1 MEPPK
6 GRLKSLSYQYHL
18 QEGYQQK
25 GKLVD
30 KDIKAYYS
38 SNRLC
43 HSCDPIWR
51 IFDGSTGETI
61 CTKCGAVIAEK
72 PTTLE
77 PGPGS
82 IESFG
87 SSVSLAFPD
96 KGLSTIIMSANI
108 DASGST
114 LNHDQIQNVN
124 KIRFLNKISINN
136 RTQIR
141 NLKNAFV
148 TMAAIRDKLT
158 LTDPVMERAAYY
170 YRKTLHNKLIKG
182 RSIREMVVASIY
194 ASCKEMEVPRT
205 LCEICDAANADP
217 IFAGKCYRTMAR
229 ELKLGPLIVDSAK
242 YISKVA
248 DSACVS
254 QKTYRRA
261 VEMLDIVK
269 KHAISYG
276 KDPKALATAV
286 LYAACIK
293 ENEPKVSQSKI
304 AAAGSISVVTLRKR
318 FSDILRII
326 PRDNN
331 NTNSNY
337 NHA

>member
-1 MEPPK
+1 MELPRRR
-6 GRLKSLSYQYHL
+6 GKSLSYQYHL
-18 QEGYQQK
+18 QEDIQQK
-25 GKLVD
+25 D
-30 KDIKAYYS
+30 KQVEKGIKANYS
-38 SNRLC
+38 PNVLC
-43 HSCDPIWR
+43 RSCDSIWI

-61 CTKCGAVIAEK
+61 CTKCGAVVTDK

-77 PGPGS
+77 IGPS
-82 IESFG
+82 SVES
-87 SSVSLAFPD
+87 SRNSVSLAFPD
-96 KGLSTIIMSANI
+96 KGLSTVITSANI

-124 KIRFLNKISINN
+124 KIRYLDKVSNNN

-158 LTDPVMERAAYY
+158 LADPVMERAAYY

-229 ELKLGPLIVDSAK
+229 ELRISPLIVDSTR

-269 KHAISYG
+269 KHEISYG

-293 ENEPKVSQSKI
+293 ENELKVSQAKI

-331 NTNSNY
+331 SC
-337 NHA
+337 A

>member
-1 MEPPK
+1 MELPRRR
-6 GRLKSLSYQYHL
+6 GKSLSSQYYVQEDYQHKDK
-18 QEGYQQK
+18 Q
-25 GKLVD
+25 VD
-30 KDIKAYYS
+30 KGTKANYS
-38 SNRLC
+38 SNVFC
-43 HSCDPIWR
+43 HPCDSVWM

-61 CTKCGAVIAEK
+61 CTKCGAVITDR
-72 PTTLE
+72 PMTLE
-77 PGPGS
+77 AGPRS
-82 IESFG
+82 IDSF
-87 SSVSLAFPD
+87 SNSVSLAFPD
-96 KGLSTIIMSANI
+96 KGLSTVITSANI
-108 DASGST
+108 DANGT
-114 LNHDQIQNVN
+114 VLNQEQITTSN
-124 KIRFLNKISINN
+124 KIRYLDKVSNNN

-217 IFAGKCYRTMAR
+217 IFAGKCYRIMAR
-229 ELKLGPLIVDSAK
+229 ELKMSPLIVNSTR

-248 DSACVS
+248 DGACVS

-269 KHAISYG
+269 RHAISYG

-293 ENEPKVSQSKI
+293 ENEPKVSQAKI

-318 FSDILRII
+318 FLDILRLI

-331 NTNSNY
+331 CS
-337 NHA
+337 

>member
-1 MEPPK
+1 V
-6 GRLKSLSYQYHL
+6 Q
-18 QEGYQQK
+18 
-25 GKLVD
+25 
-30 KDIKAYYS
+30 
-38 SNRLC
+38 
-43 HSCDPIWR
+43 
-51 IFDGSTGETI
+51 
-61 CTKCGAVIAEK
+61 
-72 PTTLE
+72 
-77 PGPGS
+77 
-82 IESFG
+82 
-87 SSVSLAFPD
+87 
-96 KGLSTIIMSANI
+96 NI

-124 KIRFLNKISINN
+124 KIRYLDKVSNNN

-148 TMAAIRDKLT
+148 TMAAIRDKMT

-205 LCEICDAANADP
+205 LSEICDAANADP
-217 IFAGKCYRTMAR
+217 IFAGKCYRIMAR
-229 ELKLGPLIVDSAK
+229 ELRISPSIVDSTK

-261 VEMLDIVK
+261 VEMLDVVK
-269 KHAISYG
+269 KHEISYG

-293 ENEPKVSQSKI
+293 ENESKVSQAKI

-326 PRDNN
+326 PRDSNCNN
-331 NTNSNY
+331 S
-337 NHA
+337 A

>member
-1 MEPPK
+1 MELRRRR
-6 GRLKSLSYQYHL
+6 GKSLSYQYYLHPESHS
-18 QEGYQQK
+18 QENKLADK
-25 GKLVD
+25 GL
-30 KDIKAYYS
+30 KANYS
-38 SNRLC
+38 SNVLF
-43 HSCDPIWR
+43 HSCDSLWM

-61 CTKCGAVIAEK
+61 CTNCGAVITER
-72 PTTLE
+72 PTTWE
-77 PGPGS
+77 TGPNS
-82 IESFG
+82 TESFG
-87 SSVSLAFPD
+87 NSVSLAFPD
-96 KGLSTIIMSANI
+96 KGLSTVITSSNI

-114 LNHDQIQNVN
+114 LNHDQIQNIN
-124 KIRFLNKISINN
+124 KIRYLDKVSNNN

-148 TMAAIRDKLT
+148 TMAAIRDKMT

-205 LCEICDAANADP
+205 LSEICDAANADP
-217 IFAGKCYRTMAR
+217 IFAGKCYRIMAR
-229 ELKLGPLIVDSAK
+229 ELRISPSIVDSTK

-261 VEMLDIVK
+261 VEMLDVVK
-269 KHAISYG
+269 KHEISYG

-293 ENEPKVSQSKI
+293 ENESKVSQAKI

-326 PRDNN
+326 PRDS
-331 NTNSNY
+331 NSN
-337 NHA
+337 NCA

>member
-1 MEPPK
+1 M
-6 GRLKSLSYQYHL
+6 SYQYHL

-25 GKLVD
+25 NKLAD
-30 KDIKAYYS
+30 KGIKANYS
-38 SNRLC
+38 SNVLC
-43 HSCDPIWR
+43 HSCDSIWM
-51 IFDGSTGETI
+51 IYDGSTGETI
-61 CTKCGAVIAEK
+61 CTKCGTVLTER
-72 PTTLE
+72 PTTIE
-77 PGPGS
+77 TGPSS
-82 IESFG
+82 IESF
-87 SSVSLAFPD
+87 SNSVSLAFPD
-96 KGLSTIIMSANI
+96 KGLSTVITSANI

-124 KIRFLNKISINN
+124 KLRYLDKVSNNN

-194 ASCKEMEVPRT
+194 VSCKEMEVPRT

-229 ELKLGPLIVDSAK
+229 ELRISPLIVDSAR

-248 DSACVS
+248 DSASVS

-293 ENEPKVSQSKI
+293 ENEPSVSQAKI

-318 FSDILRII
+318 FSDILRLI
-326 PRDNN
+326 PRDNIN
-331 NTNSNY
+331 KNY
-337 NHA
+337 A

>member
-1 MEPPK
+1 MERPRRR
-6 GRLKSLSYQYHL
+6 GKSLSYQYHL
-18 QEGYQQK
+18 QEKYQDKDKQ
-25 GKLVD
+25 VD
-30 KDIKAYYS
+30 KGFKANYS
-38 SNRLC
+38 SNSFC
-43 HSCDPIWR
+43 HSCDSIWM
-51 IFDGSTGETI
+51 IFDGATGETI
-61 CTKCGAVIAEK
+61 CTNCGTVITDR
-72 PTTLE
+72 PTILE
-77 PGPGS
+77 GGPSS

-87 SSVSLAFPD
+87 TSVSLAFPD
-96 KGLSTIIMSANI
+96 KGLSTVITTANI
-108 DASGST
+108 DASGSI

-124 KIRFLNKISINN
+124 KLRYLDKVSNNN

-148 TMAAIRDKLT
+148 TMAAISDKLT

-170 YRKTLHNKLIKG
+170 YRKTLQNKLIKG
-182 RSIREMVVASIY
+182 RSIREMVVASMY

-229 ELKLGPLIVDSAK
+229 ELRLSPLIVDSSR

-248 DSACVS
+248 DIACVS
-254 QKTYRRA
+254 QKTSRRA
-261 VEMLDIVK
+261 VEMLDVVK

-286 LYAACIK
+286 LYAACIR
-293 ENEPKVSQSKI
+293 ENEPKISQAKI

-326 PRDNN
+326 PRD
-331 NTNSNY
+331 TNSC
-337 NHA
+337 A

>member
-1 MEPPK
+1 V
-6 GRLKSLSYQYHL
+6 KSLSYQYHL
-18 QEGYQQK
+18 EKDYQQK
-25 GKLVD
+25 NKLVD
-30 KDIKAYYS
+30 KDIKANYS
-38 SNRLC
+38 SKVLC
-43 HSCDPIWR
+43 HSCGSIWM

-61 CTKCGAVIAEK
+61 CTRCGAVISER

-77 PGPGS
+77 NGPGS
-82 IESFG
+82 IASFG
-87 SSVSLAFPD
+87 NTVSLAFPD
-96 KGLSTIIMSANI
+96 KGLSTVITSANI

-124 KIRFLNKISINN
+124 KIRYLDKVSNNN

-148 TMAAIRDKLT
+148 TMAAIRDKFT

-205 LCEICDAANADP
+205 LCEICDAANADH

-229 ELKLGPLIVDSAK
+229 ELRISPLIVDSTR

-254 QKTYRRA
+254 QKTYRKA
-261 VEMLDIVK
+261 VEMLDIIK

-293 ENEPKVSQSKI
+293 ENEPKVSQAKI

-318 FSDILRII
+318 FSDILKII
-326 PRDNN
+326 PRDHNN
-331 NTNSNY
+331 NNY
-337 NHA
+337 A

>member
-1 MEPPK
+1 MVIP
-6 GRLKSLSYQYHL
+6 RSRAKSLTYHL
-18 QEGYQQK
+18 EENYLQK
-25 GKLVD
+25 NKKLD
-30 KDIKAYYS
+30 ENIKANYPP
-38 SNRLC
+38 NLVC
-43 HSCDPIWR
+43 HSCDSVWM
-51 IFDGSTGETI
+51 IFDESSGETI
-61 CTKCGAVIAEK
+61 CTRCGAVITDR

-77 PGPGS
+77 TSPS
-82 IESFG
+82 HESLG
-87 SSVSLAFPD
+87 NSVSLAFPD
-96 KGLSTIIMSANI
+96 KGLSTVITSANV
-108 DASGST
+108 DASGSA
-114 LNHDQIQNVN
+114 LNHDQLQNVN
-124 KIRFLNKISINN
+124 NN

-141 NLKNAFV
+141 NLKNAFIS
-148 TMAAIRDKLT
+148 MAAIRDKLT

-229 ELKLGPLIVDSAK
+229 ELRISPLIVDSTR

-248 DSACVS
+248 DTACVS
-254 QKTYRRA
+254 QKTYRTA
-261 VEMLDIVK
+261 IEMLDMVK

-293 ENEPKVSQSKI
+293 ENEPKVSQAKI

-318 FSDILRII
+318 FSDILRLI
-326 PRDNN
+326 PRDNK
-331 NTNSNY
+331 SRE
-337 NHA
+337 

>member
-1 MEPPK
+1 
-6 GRLKSLSYQYHL
+6 
-18 QEGYQQK
+18 
-25 GKLVD
+25 
-30 KDIKAYYS
+30 
-38 SNRLC
+38 
-43 HSCDPIWR
+43 
-51 IFDGSTGETI
+51 
-61 CTKCGAVIAEK
+61 
-72 PTTLE
+72 
-77 PGPGS
+77 
-82 IESFG
+82 
-87 SSVSLAFPD
+87 
-96 KGLSTIIMSANI
+96 
-108 DASGST
+108 
-114 LNHDQIQNVN
+114 
-124 KIRFLNKISINN
+124 
-136 RTQIR
+136 
-141 NLKNAFV
+141 
-148 TMAAIRDKLT
+148 MAAIRDKLT

-170 YRKTLHNKLIKG
+170 YRKTLQNKLIKG

-194 ASCKEMEVPRT
+194 ASCKEMEIPRT

-229 ELKLGPLIVDSAK
+229 ALRLSPSIVDSTR

-269 KHAISYG
+269 KNAISYG

-293 ENEPKVSQSKI
+293 ENESKISQAKI

-326 PRDNN
+326 PRD
-331 NTNSNY
+331 
-337 NHA
+337 

>member
-1 MEPPK
+1 V
-6 GRLKSLSYQYHL
+6 KSLSYQYHL
-18 QEGYQQK
+18 EKDYQQK
-25 GKLVD
+25 NKLVD
-30 KDIKAYYS
+30 KDIKANYS
-38 SNRLC
+38 SKVLC
-43 HSCDPIWR
+43 HSCGSIWM

-61 CTKCGAVIAEK
+61 CTRCGAVISER

-77 PGPGS
+77 NGPGS
-82 IESFG
+82 IASFG
-87 SSVSLAFPD
+87 NTVSLAFPD
-96 KGLSTIIMSANI
+96 KGLSTVITSANI

-124 KIRFLNKISINN
+124 KIRYLDKVSNNN

-205 LCEICDAANADP
+205 LCEICDAANADH

-229 ELKLGPLIVDSAK
+229 ELRISPLIVDSTR

-254 QKTYRRA
+254 QKTYRKA
-261 VEMLDIVK
+261 VEMLDIIK

-293 ENEPKVSQSKI
+293 ENEPKVSQAKI

-318 FSDILRII
+318 FSDILKII
-326 PRDNN
+326 PRDHNN
-331 NTNSNY
+331 NNY
-337 NHA
+337 A

>member
-1 MEPPK
+1 MVIP
-6 GRLKSLSYQYHL
+6 RSRAKSLTYHL
-18 QEGYQQK
+18 EENYLQK
-25 GKLVD
+25 NKKLD
-30 KDIKAYYS
+30 ENIKANYPP
-38 SNRLC
+38 NLVC
-43 HSCDPIWR
+43 HSCDSVWM
-51 IFDGSTGETI
+51 IFDESSGETI
-61 CTKCGAVIAEK
+61 CTRCGAVITDR

-77 PGPGS
+77 TGPS
-82 IESFG
+82 RESLG
-87 SSVSLAFPD
+87 NSVSLAFPD
-96 KGLSTIIMSANI
+96 KGLSTVITSANV
-108 DASGST
+108 DASGSA
-114 LNHDQIQNVN
+114 LNHDQLQNVN
-124 KIRFLNKISINN
+124 KIRYLDKVSNNN

-141 NLKNAFV
+141 NLKNAFIS
-148 TMAAIRDKLT
+148 MAAIRDKLT

-229 ELKLGPLIVDSAK
+229 ELRISPLIVDSTR
-242 YISKVA
+242 YVSKVA
-248 DSACVS
+248 DNACVS
-254 QKTYRRA
+254 QKTYRTA
-261 VEMLDIVK
+261 IEMLDIVK

-293 ENEPKVSQSKI
+293 ENEPKVSQAKI

-318 FSDILRII
+318 FSDILRLI
-326 PRDNN
+326 PRDNK
-331 NTNSNY
+331 SRE
-337 NHA
+337 

>member
-1 MEPPK
+1 MELRRR
-6 GRLKSLSYQYHL
+6 GKSLSYQYYLHPDSHSQDNKL
-18 QEGYQQK
+18 ADK
-25 GKLVD
+25 G
-30 KDIKAYYS
+30 IKANYFS
-38 SNRLC
+38 KVPF
-43 HSCDPIWR
+43 HSCDSLWM

-61 CTKCGAVIAEK
+61 CTKCGAVITER
-72 PTTLE
+72 PTTWE
-77 PGPGS
+77 TGPNS
-82 IESFG
+82 NESFG
-87 SSVSLAFPD
+87 NSVSLAFPD
-96 KGLSTIIMSANI
+96 KGLSTVITSANI

-124 KIRFLNKISINN
+124 KIRYLDKVSNNN

-148 TMAAIRDKLT
+148 TMAAIRDKMT

-205 LCEICDAANADP
+205 LSEICDAANADP
-217 IFAGKCYRTMAR
+217 IFAGKCYRIMAR
-229 ELKLGPLIVDSAK
+229 ELRISPSIVDSTK

-248 DSACVS
+248 DRACVS

-261 VEMLDIVK
+261 VEMLDVVK
-269 KHAISYG
+269 KHEISYG

-293 ENEPKVSQSKI
+293 ENESKVSQAKI

-326 PRDNN
+326 PRDSNCNN
-331 NTNSNY
+331 C
-337 NHA
+337 A

>member
-1 MEPPK
+1 MEIPRRS
-6 GRLKSLSYQYHL
+6 GKSLSYQYHFRAD
-18 QEGYQQK
+18 YQQK
-25 GKLVD
+25 DKQVD
-30 KDIKAYYS
+30 KDIKSNYS
-38 SNRLC
+38 SNVFC
-43 HSCDPIWR
+43 HSCDSIWM

-61 CTKCGAVIAEK
+61 CTKCGAVITDR
-72 PTTLE
+72 PTSLE
-77 PGPGS
+77 GGPSS
-82 IESFG
+82 IETF
-87 SSVSLAFPD
+87 SSTVSLAFPD
-96 KGLSTIIMSANI
+96 KGLSTVITSANI

-114 LNHDQIQNVN
+114 LNHNQIQNVN
-124 KIRFLNKISINN
+124 KIRYLDKVSNSN

-205 LCEICDAANADP
+205 LYEICDAANADP
-217 IFAGKCYRTMAR
+217 IFAGKCYRKMAR
-229 ELKLGPLIVDSAK
+229 ELRMSPLIVDSTR

-269 KHAISYG
+269 KHSISYG

-293 ENEPKVSQSKI
+293 ENELKVSQAKI

-318 FSDILRII
+318 FSDILKII
-326 PRDNN
+326 PRDTNN
-331 NTNSNY
+331 C
-337 NHA
+337 A

>member
-1 MEPPK
+1 
-6 GRLKSLSYQYHL
+6 
-18 QEGYQQK
+18 
-25 GKLVD
+25 
-30 KDIKAYYS
+30 
-38 SNRLC
+38 
-43 HSCDPIWR
+43 
-51 IFDGSTGETI
+51 
-61 CTKCGAVIAEK
+61 
-72 PTTLE
+72 
-77 PGPGS
+77 
-82 IESFG
+82 
-87 SSVSLAFPD
+87 VSLAFPD
-96 KGLSTIIMSANI
+96 KGLSTVITNANI

-114 LNHDQIQNVN
+114 LNHDLIQNIN
-124 KIRFLNKISINN
+124 KIRYLDKISNNN

-141 NLKNAFV
+141 NLKNVLV

-182 RSIREMVVASIY
+182 RSIREMMVAFIY

-217 IFAGKCYRTMAR
+217 IFAGKCYRIMAR
-229 ELKLGPLIVDSAK
+229 ELKMSPLIVNSTR

-248 DSACVS
+248 DGACVS

-269 KHAISYG
+269 RHAISYG

-293 ENEPKVSQSKI
+293 ENEPKVSQAKI

-318 FSDILRII
+318 FSDILRLI

-331 NTNSNY
+331 CS
-337 NHA
+337 

>member
-1 MEPPK
+1 MELPRRS
-6 GRLKSLSYQYHL
+6 GKSLSYQYHF
-18 QEGYQQK
+18 QTGYQQK
-25 GKLVD
+25 DKQVD
-30 KDIKAYYS
+30 KGIKSNYS
-38 SNRLC
+38 SNVFC
-43 HSCDPIWR
+43 HSCDSIWM

-61 CTKCGAVIAEK
+61 CTKCGAVITDR
-72 PTTLE
+72 PTSLE
-77 PGPGS
+77 GGPSS
-82 IESFG
+82 IETF
-87 SSVSLAFPD
+87 SSTVSLAFPD
-96 KGLSTIIMSANI
+96 KGLSTVITSANI

-114 LNHDQIQNVN
+114 LNPNQIHNVN
-124 KIRFLNKISINN
+124 KIRYLDKVSNSN

-170 YRKTLHNKLIKG
+170 YRKILHNKLIKG

-217 IFAGKCYRTMAR
+217 IFAGKCYRKVAR
-229 ELKLGPLIVDSAK
+229 ELRLSPLIVDSTR

-269 KHAISYG
+269 KHSISYG

-293 ENEPKVSQSKI
+293 ENELKVSQAKI

-318 FSDILRII
+318 FSDILKII
-326 PRDNN
+326 PRDTNN
-331 NTNSNY
+331 C
-337 NHA
+337 A

>member
-1 MEPPK
+1 MELRRRR
-6 GRLKSLSYQYHL
+6 GKSLSYQYYLHL
-18 QEGYQQK
+18 DSHSQENKQA
-25 GKLVD
+25 D
-30 KDIKAYYS
+30 KRIIANCS
-38 SNRLC
+38 SNVLC
-43 HSCDPIWR
+43 HSCDSLWM
-51 IFDGSTGETI
+51 IFDESTGETI
-61 CTKCGAVIAEK
+61 CTKCGAVITER
-72 PTTLE
+72 PTTCE
-77 PGPGS
+77 AGPHS
-82 IESFG
+82 NESFG
-87 SSVSLAFPD
+87 NSVSLAFPD
-96 KGLSTIIMSANI
+96 KGLSTVITSANI

-124 KIRFLNKISINN
+124 KIRYLDKVSNNN

-148 TMAAIRDKLT
+148 TMAAIRDKMT

-205 LCEICDAANADP
+205 LSEICDAANADP

-229 ELKLGPLIVDSAK
+229 ELRISPSIVDSTK

-261 VEMLDIVK
+261 VEMLDVVK
-269 KHAISYG
+269 KHEISYG

-293 ENEPKVSQSKI
+293 ENESKVSQAKI

-318 FSDILRII
+318 FSDILRIV

-331 NTNSNY
+331 SNNY
-337 NHA
+337 A

>member
-1 MEPPK
+1 MVIP
-6 GRLKSLSYQYHL
+6 RSRAKSLTYHL
-18 QEGYQQK
+18 EENYLQK
-25 GKLVD
+25 NKKLD
-30 KDIKAYYS
+30 ENIKANYPP
-38 SNRLC
+38 NLVC
-43 HSCDPIWR
+43 HSCDSVWM
-51 IFDGSTGETI
+51 IFDESSGETI
-61 CTKCGAVIAEK
+61 CTRCGAVITDR

-77 PGPGS
+77 TGPS
-82 IESFG
+82 HESLG
-87 SSVSLAFPD
+87 NSVSLAFPD
-96 KGLSTIIMSANI
+96 KGLSTVITSANV
-108 DASGST
+108 DASGSA
-114 LNHDQIQNVN
+114 LNHDQLQNVN
-124 KIRFLNKISINN
+124 KIRYLDKVSNNN

-141 NLKNAFV
+141 NLKNAFIS
-148 TMAAIRDKLT
+148 MAAIRDKLT

-229 ELKLGPLIVDSAK
+229 ELRISPLIVDSTR
-242 YISKVA
+242 YVSKVA
-248 DSACVS
+248 DNACVS
-254 QKTYRRA
+254 QKTYRTA
-261 VEMLDIVK
+261 IEMLDSVK

-293 ENEPKVSQSKI
+293 ENEPKVSQAKI

-318 FSDILRII
+318 FSDILRLI
-326 PRDNN
+326 PRDNK
-331 NTNSNY
+331 SRE
-337 NHA
+337 

>member
-1 MEPPK
+1 MEHPRRR
-6 GRLKSLSYQYHL
+6 GKSLSYQFHL
-18 QEGYQQK
+18 QADYQQRDK
-25 GKLVD
+25 QVD
-30 KDIKAYYS
+30 KGIKPNYS
-38 SNRLC
+38 SNVVC
-43 HSCDPIWR
+43 HSCESIWI

-61 CTKCGAVIAEK
+61 CTKCGAVITDR

-77 PGPGS
+77 SGATS
-82 IESFG
+82 IESFS

-96 KGLSTIIMSANI
+96 KGLSTVITSANI

-124 KIRFLNKISINN
+124 KIRYLNKVSIN

-158 LTDPVMERAAYY
+158 LTDSVMERAAYY
-170 YRKTLHNKLIKG
+170 YRKILHNKLIKG
-182 RSIREMVVASIY
+182 RSIREMVVASVY

-205 LCEICDAANADP
+205 LCEICDASNADP

-229 ELKLGPLIVDSAK
+229 ELRLSPLIVDSTR

-261 VEMLDIVK
+261 VEMLDVVK

-286 LYAACIK
+286 LYAASIK
-293 ENEPKVSQSKI
+293 ENELKVSQAKI

-318 FSDILRII
+318 FSDILKII
-326 PRDNN
+326 PRDNC
-331 NTNSNY
+331 
-337 NHA
+337 A

>member
-1 MEPPK
+1 MELPRRR
-6 GRLKSLSYQYHL
+6 GNSLSYQYHF
-18 QEGYQQK
+18 QEDIQQK
-25 GKLVD
+25 D
-30 KDIKAYYS
+30 KQVEKGIKANYS
-38 SNRLC
+38 SNVLC
-43 HSCDPIWR
+43 RSCDSIWM

-61 CTKCGAVIAEK
+61 CTKCGAVVTDK

-77 PGPGS
+77 IGPS
-82 IESFG
+82 SVESFRN
-87 SSVSLAFPD
+87 SVSLAFPD
-96 KGLSTIIMSANI
+96 KGLSTVITSANI

-114 LNHDQIQNVN
+114 LNHYQIQNVN
-124 KIRFLNKISINN
+124 KLRYLDKVSNNN

-182 RSIREMVVASIY
+182 RSIREMVVAAVY
-194 ASCKEMEVPRT
+194 VSCKEMEVPRT
-205 LCEICDAANADP
+205 LCEVCDAANADP
-217 IFAGKCYRTMAR
+217 IFSGKCYRTMAR
-229 ELKLGPLIVDSAK
+229 ELRISPLIVDSAR

-261 VEMLDIVK
+261 VEMLEIVK
-269 KHAISYG
+269 KHAVSYG

-293 ENEPKVSQSKI
+293 ENEPKVSQAKI

-318 FSDILRII
+318 FSDILRLI
-326 PRDNN
+326 PRDNIN
-331 NTNSNY
+331 
-337 NHA
+337 

>member
-1 MEPPK
+1 MELP
-6 GRLKSLSYQYHL
+6 RRRVKSLSYQYHL
-18 QEGYQQK
+18 QEDYQQK
-25 GKLVD
+25 NKLAD
-30 KDIKAYYS
+30 KGIKENYS
-38 SNRLC
+38 SNVLS
-43 HSCDPIWR
+43 HSCDSIWM

-61 CTKCGAVIAEK
+61 CTKCGAVITER

-77 PGPGS
+77 TGPS
-82 IESFG
+82 STESF
-87 SSVSLAFPD
+87 SNSVSLAFPD
-96 KGLSTIIMSANI
+96 KGLSTVITSANI

-124 KIRFLNKISINN
+124 KIRYLDKVSNNN

-229 ELKLGPLIVDSAK
+229 ELRIIPLIVDSAR

-248 DSACVS
+248 DSACIS

-269 KHAISYG
+269 KHSISYG

-293 ENEPKVSQSKI
+293 ENELKVSQAKI

-326 PRDNN
+326 PRDNDN
-331 NTNSNY
+331 NTNY
-337 NHA
+337 A

>member
-1 MEPPK
+1 MAIP
-6 GRLKSLSYQYHL
+6 RRRAKSLTFQYHL
-18 QEGYQQK
+18 QENYLQK
-25 GKLVD
+25 DNKLNQST
-30 KDIKAYYS
+30 KA
-38 SNRLC
+38 NHPATVLW
-43 HSCDPIWR
+43 HSCDPVWM
-51 IFDGSTGETI
+51 IFDGSSGETI
-61 CTKCGAVIAEK
+61 CTKCGAVITDR

-77 PGPGS
+77 TSPS
-82 IESFG
+82 SESFTNPI
-87 SSVSLAFPD
+87 SLAFPD
-96 KGLSTIIMSANI
+96 KGLSTVITTANV
-108 DASGST
+108 DASGSA

-124 KIRFLNKISINN
+124 KIRYLDKVSNNN

-141 NLKNAFV
+141 NLKNAFIS
-148 TMAAIRDKLT
+148 MAAIRDKLT
-158 LTDPVMERAAYY
+158 LTDPVIERAAYY

-229 ELKLGPLIVDSAK
+229 ELRISPLIVDSTR
-242 YISKVA
+242 YVSKVA
-248 DSACVS
+248 DNACVS
-254 QKTYRRA
+254 QKTYRRSI
-261 VEMLDIVK
+261 EMLDIVK

-293 ENEPKVSQSKI
+293 ENEPKVSQAKI

-331 NTNSNY
+331 SCE
-337 NHA
+337 

>member
-1 MEPPK
+1 MVIP
-6 GRLKSLSYQYHL
+6 RRRAKSLTFQYHIQENYL
-18 QEGYQQK
+18 QK
-25 GKLVD
+25 VKKLTQSINPDHPPNV
-30 KDIKAYYS
+30 
-38 SNRLC
+38 LC
-43 HSCDPIWR
+43 HSCNPVWM
-51 IFDGSTGETI
+51 IFDGSSGETI
-61 CTKCGAVIAEK
+61 CTKCGAVITDR

-77 PGPGS
+77 TGS
-82 IESFG
+82 SSESFTNP
-87 SSVSLAFPD
+87 VSLAFPD
-96 KGLSTIIMSANI
+96 KGLSTVITSANV
-108 DASGST
+108 DASGSA

-124 KIRFLNKISINN
+124 KIRYLDKVSNNN

-141 NLKNAFV
+141 NLKSAFIC
-148 TMAAIRDKLT
+148 MAAIRDKLT

-170 YRKTLHNKLIKG
+170 YRKTLQNKLIKG

-205 LCEICDAANADP
+205 LCEICDASNADP

-229 ELKLGPLIVDSAK
+229 ELKISPLIVDSTR
-242 YISKVA
+242 YVSKVA
-248 DSACVS
+248 DNACVS

-261 VEMLDIVK
+261 IEMLDIVK
-269 KHAISYG
+269 KHAVSYG

-293 ENEPKVSQSKI
+293 ENEPKVSQARI

-331 NTNSNY
+331 SCE
-337 NHA
+337 

>member
-1 MEPPK
+1 MELRRRR
-6 GRLKSLSYQYHL
+6 GKSLSYQYYLHPDSHS
-18 QEGYQQK
+18 QENKLADK
-25 GKLVD
+25 GL
-30 KDIKAYYS
+30 KANYS
-38 SNRLC
+38 SNVLF
-43 HSCDPIWR
+43 HSCDSLWM

-61 CTKCGAVIAEK
+61 CTKCGAVITER
-72 PTTLE
+72 PTTWE
-77 PGPGS
+77 TGPNS
-82 IESFG
+82 TESFG
-87 SSVSLAFPD
+87 NSVSLAFPD
-96 KGLSTIIMSANI
+96 KGLSTVITSSNI

-114 LNHDQIQNVN
+114 LNRDQIQNIN
-124 KIRFLNKISINN
+124 KIRYLDKVSNNN

-148 TMAAIRDKLT
+148 TMAAIRDKMT

-205 LCEICDAANADP
+205 LSEICNAANADP
-217 IFAGKCYRTMAR
+217 IFAGKCYRIMAR
-229 ELKLGPLIVDSAK
+229 ELRISPSIVDSTK

-261 VEMLDIVK
+261 VEMLDVVK
-269 KHAISYG
+269 KHEISYG

-293 ENEPKVSQSKI
+293 ENESKVSQAKI

-326 PRDNN
+326 PRDS
-331 NTNSNY
+331 NSN
-337 NHA
+337 NCA

>member
-1 MEPPK
+1 M
-6 GRLKSLSYQYHL
+6 
-18 QEGYQQK
+18 
-25 GKLVD
+25 
-30 KDIKAYYS
+30 
-38 SNRLC
+38 
-43 HSCDPIWR
+43 

-61 CTKCGAVIAEK
+61 CTKCGAVITDR
-72 PTTLE
+72 PTSLE
-77 PGPGS
+77 GGPSS
-82 IESFG
+82 IETF
-87 SSVSLAFPD
+87 SSTVSLAFPD
-96 KGLSTIIMSANI
+96 KGLSTVITSANI

-114 LNHDQIQNVN
+114 LNPNQIHNVN
-124 KIRFLNKISINN
+124 KIRYLDKVSNSN

-158 LTDPVMERAAYY
+158 LTDSVMERAAYY
-170 YRKTLHNKLIKG
+170 YRKILHNKLIKG
-182 RSIREMVVASIY
+182 RSIREMVVASVY

-217 IFAGKCYRTMAR
+217 IFAGKCYRKIAR
-229 ELKLGPLIVDSAK
+229 ELRLSPLIVDSTR

-269 KHAISYG
+269 KDSISYG

-293 ENEPKVSQSKI
+293 ENELKVSQAKI

-318 FSDILRII
+318 FSDILKII
-326 PRDNN
+326 PRDTNN
-331 NTNSNY
+331 C
-337 NHA
+337 A